1 MVKSPYRPTSDSYGD
16 RCGMLVTVVFSCT
29 KHEAITSLWT
39 LLEKPFDNLHFL
51 QNISQKI
58 QSLWEYL
65 WGTILMAR
73 SGTFVYMRY
82 ASAVGLLPWECE
94 MGWSQTWC
102 QHCDVTSE
110 CEKIQSLIW
119 ISADPGLILVWSSG
133 AFSPKC
139 PLAKWKWP
147 PRTSKSNLPPVTD
160 VVPARVA
167 TWSKTKCTNKAMPSQ
182 GVCYSNSDE
191 MELNVLIS

>member
-16 RCGMLVTVVFSCT
+16 RCGMLVTVVFSCI
-29 KHEAITSLWT
+29 KHEAITSLWA
-39 LLEKPFDNLHFL
+39 LIEKPFDNLHFL

-82 ASAVGLLPWECE
+82 ASAVGLLPWEGE
-94 MGWSQTWC
+94 MGSSQTWC

-110 CEKIQSLIW
+110 CEKTDSDMGLHFNSGGHRGLADVEITILDFIHCSPNSTSAQKLRNTIERNWMFKLRTQVPFGMNLIDAPIYW
-119 ISADPGLILVWSSG
+119 VHPPQPNPPPSDTCLV
-133 AFSPKC
+133 
-139 PLAKWKWP
+139 
-147 PRTSKSNLPPVTD
+147 
-160 VVPARVA
+160 
-167 TWSKTKCTNKAMPSQ
+167 
-182 GVCYSNSDE
+182 
-191 MELNVLIS
+191 

>member
-16 RCGMLVTVVFSCT
+16 RCGMLVTVVFSCI
-29 KHEAITSLWT
+29 KHEAITSLWA

-82 ASAVGLLPWECE
+82 ASAVGLLPWEGE
-94 MGWSQTWC
+94 MGSSQTWC

-110 CEKIQSLIW
+110 SEK
-119 ISADPGLILVWSSG
+119 DSSG
-133 AFSPKC
+133 MKY
-139 PLAKWKWP
+139 LWLW
-147 PRTSKSNLPPVTD
+147 REM
-160 VVPARVA
+160 A
-167 TWSKTKCTNKAMPSQ
+167 T
-182 GVCYSNSDE
+182 GVHSGNIFRW
-191 MELNVLIS
+191 NLISQRWHRTYGNLGDDRAS